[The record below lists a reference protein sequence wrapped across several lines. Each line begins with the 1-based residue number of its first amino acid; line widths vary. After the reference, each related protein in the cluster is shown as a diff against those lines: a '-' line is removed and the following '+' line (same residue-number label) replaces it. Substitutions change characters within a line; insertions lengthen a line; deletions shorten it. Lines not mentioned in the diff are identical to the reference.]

1 MTWRAPALLWCL
13 VLVPAAAAF
22 LIDALRRRRRALERF
37 AEARLLPTIV
47 PGFDPRRQ
55 RWRAALI
62 VLALA
67 CLAVALA
74 GPKWGFHWEEVH
86 REGVDIVIALDT
98 SRSML
103 AEDVKPNRLER
114 AKLAIEDLVKQLR
127 GDRVGLVAFAGTAFV
142 QCPLTLDHLAF
153 LESLR
158 AVKVGII
165 PKGGTA
171 LAEAISVAIEAFEGH
186 QGKHQ
191 ALILITD
198 GEDHEGRVEDAA
210 KQASERGIKIFTVGI
225 GTPDGE
231 LIPVTEHGQQSFV
244 KDRRGQV
251 VKSRLDDA
259 TLQQIATT
267 TGGVYVHAAGPT
279 LGLDTVYNDYIGKMD
294 KRELQS
300 SMERRFEDRYQIPLL
315 LALLLLALEPLLG
328 DRRPAVRLRRA
339 ARGAVLLAVM
349 LLTAAP
355 GRAWLDPERDRID
368 DGNRSF
374 ERGQYD
380 DAIQRYGEALVDDP
394 DSALLNFNMGTAKY
408 KAGKFDDA
416 IASFS
421 RVRASDDAP
430 ARLAR
435 TAYNL
440 GNTQY
445 RLGAALEGQKP
456 QEALQAYA
464 AALVAYRRALGAD
477 PSDQDAKFNY
487 EFVTGKID
495 DLKKKLEQQ
504 QQEQQQQENNSRHK
518 TSSRSRRTKRSRRSS
533 KTNRTRGSRTSN
545 NKSNRNRPDRRGPT
559 NNNSNNSRSRKGP
572 ISNRQTQI
580 LPRTARTKHSSSPEA
595 AEPDAQ
601 AEPAEDG
608 AGSGAAGAKR
618 DELSRQEAATLLDA
632 VKNEELQPDEFARQ
646 AQGGAVA
653 EPARDW

>member
-13 VLVPAAAAF
+13 LLVPAAAAF
-22 LIDALRRRRRALERF
+22 LLYALRQRRRALERF
-37 AEARLLPTIV
+37 ADARLLPTLV
-47 PGFDPRRQ
+47 PGFDQRRQ

-62 VLALA
+62 ILALGG
-67 CLAVALA
+67 LTIALA
-74 GPKWGFHWEEVH
+74 GPKWGFHWEEVR

-127 GDRVGLVAFAGTAFV
+127 GDRVGLVPFAGTAFV

-158 AVKVGII
+158 AIKVGII

-171 LAEAISVAIEAFEGH
+171 IAEAITSAIEAFEGH

-198 GEDHEGRVEDAA
+198 GEDHEGHVEDAA
-210 KQASERGIKIFTVGI
+210 KQASERGIKVFTVGI

-251 VKSRLDDA
+251 VKSRLDA
-259 TLQQIATT
+259 AALQQVATT
-267 TGGVYVHAAGPT
+267 TGGVYVHATGPT
-279 LGLDTVYNDYIGKMD
+279 LGLDTVYNDYVAKMD

-300 SMERRFEDRYQIPLL
+300 SMERRFEDRFQIPLV
-315 LALLLLALEPLLG
+315 LALVLLALEPLLG
-328 DRRPAVRLRRA
+328 ERRPAAPRA
-339 ARGAVLLAVM
+339 RVARGAALLA
-349 LLTAAP
+349 LLLLSAAP
-355 GRAWLDPERDRID
+355 GQAWLDPERDRID

-374 ERGQYD
+374 EQGKYD

-408 KAGKFDDA
+408 KAGKFDEA

-421 RVRASDDAP
+421 RVRASDDEA
-430 ARLAR
+430 ARTAR

-440 GNTQY
+440 GNAQY
-445 RLGAALEGQKP
+445 RIGAALESQKP

-477 PSDQDAKFNY
+477 PTDQDAKFNY
-487 EFVTGKID
+487 EFVTGKIEE
-495 DLKKKLEQQ
+495 LKKKLEEQ
-504 QQEQQQQENNSRHK
+504 QQEQPQEQQGQPEQEKQPQQDEQPPPQDQAGQEGSEQQEPK
-518 TSSRSRRTKRSRRSS
+518 
-533 KTNRTRGSRTSN
+533 
-545 NKSNRNRPDRRGPT
+545 
-559 NNNSNNSRSRKGP
+559 
-572 ISNRQTQI
+572 
-580 LPRTARTKHSSSPEA
+580 PEA
-595 AEPDAQ
+595 SDQQPPQADTPPEEKDEAQQAAGEDAQ
-601 AEPAEDG
+601 TEPAEDEG
-608 AGSGAAGAKR
+608 GAAGAKG
-618 DELSRQEAATLLDA
+618 DELSRQEAAALLDA

-646 AQGGAVA
+646 AQGGAIA